1 MFVVGV
7 AGLLALTAT
16 AVQRA
21 RLVLHLA
28 AAEEDTQALVQSA
41 SSSRRVVWDEAV
53 VDNENLGR
61 KSSKS
66 ACLVPLLLR
75 E

>member
-41 SSSRRVVWDEAV
+41 SSARRVVWDEAV